1 MRGTTLKWPGTAAD
15 GVASPADPMNPLD
28 PQHTRRVLLPSGKT
42 IEVVYFEGAPESES
56 TATPDQETTGLH
68 VCPACTSRTVYPITW
83 EEAGDEHWQMSLR
96 CPNCEWHITG
106 TFEQD
111 LVERLEE
118 VLDDGTDA
126 LVRDLRRL
134 TQANMEEEVERF
146 TRLLETDL
154 IFPMDF

>member
-1 MRGTTLKWPGTAAD
+1 
-15 GVASPADPMNPLD
+15 MNPLD
-28 PQHTRRVLLPSGKT
+28 PQNTRRVVLPSGKT
-42 IEVVYFEGAPESES
+42 IEVVYFEGAPPESRS

-68 VCPACTSRTVYPITW
+68 VCPACASETVYPLRW
-83 EEAGDEHWQMSLR
+83 EEADDEHWQMSLR
-96 CPNCEWHITG
+96 CPNCEWHVTG
-106 TFEQD
+106 IYEQA

-146 TRLLETDL
+146 TRLLQTDL

>member
-1 MRGTTLKWPGTAAD
+1 
-15 GVASPADPMNPLD
+15 MNPLE
-28 PQHTRRVLLPSGKT
+28 PTNVRRVLLPSGKT
-42 IEVVYFEGAPESES
+42 IEVVYFEDASPASSS
-56 TATPDQETTGLH
+56 TATPGQETTGLH
-68 VCPACTSRTVYPITW
+68 VCPVCDSATVYPLTW

-96 CPNCEWHITG
+96 CPNCEWRTSGI
-106 TFEQD
+106 FAQE

-118 VLDDGTDA
+118 TLDDGTDA

-146 TRLLETDL
+146 AHALETDL